1 MCCSSQL
8 KVSSFFFFFFFFVV
22 SLLLST
28 ASTQVRA
35 NEEGFISTLVSDKGL
50 DFAKDL
56 LIRRAVYS
64 IIPLKL
70 PQIEKYL
77 KIPVVGR
84 VDVVLW
90 NISIDGVEID
100 SSYVKT
106 GEEGIVLIAS
116 GATANLS
123 MNWQY
128 SYSTWLVPIPISDEG
143 SASVQ
148 VKDMEVGLTLDLKDL
163 GGFLKLSVLECGC
176 YVKAI
181 SIKIDGG
188 SSWLY
193 QGVVGAFQG
202 KIVSAVEEA
211 IPRKI
216 TEEILKLDA
225 LLQDLPNKIPVGDV
239 ASLNVTFVSDPV
251 LSNSSIDFKVN
262 GLFTAEDE
270 IVASNYPH
278 RQQTTSV
285 TCTGANEMIK
295 ISLHENVLKS
305 ASMVYFN
312 ADYMHWLV
320 DKIPDQALLNTA
332 GWKHIVPQL
341 YKQYPNDDMDL
352 NISVSAPP
360 LTKVTNQG
368 IGATIYADVIVDV
381 LDAGEVIPVA
391 CVSLVI
397 DTSGSAHILQNN
409 LAGSIRVEHLS
420 ASLKWS
426 NIGNLHMLLVQTV
439 MSTVIK
445 TVVVPYVNLHLM
457 RGFPLPLP
465 HGFALKNARIRYADS
480 GILICSN
487 VSYKT
492 SVLI

>member
-1 MCCSSQL
+1 MRCSSQL
-8 KVSSFFFFFFFFVV
+8 EVSSLLFFFLFVV
-22 SLLLST
+22 LPLLLSP

-35 NEEGFISTLVSDKGL
+35 DEEGFISILVSDKGL

-56 LIRRAVYS
+56 LVHRAVHS
-64 IIPLKL
+64 IIPLQL
-70 PQIEKYL
+70 PQIERYV
-77 KIPVVGR
+77 KIPLVGR
-84 VDVVLW
+84 VHVVLS

-106 GEEGIVLIAS
+106 GEGGIVLIAS

-143 SASVQ
+143 SAFVQ

-163 GGFLKLSVLECGC
+163 GGTLKLSVQECGC
-176 YVKAI
+176 YVEAI

-211 IPRKI
+211 ISQKI

-251 LSNSSIDFKVN
+251 LSSSSIDFEVN
-262 GLFTAEDE
+262 GLFTAEDQ
-270 IVASNYPH
+270 IFASKYPH
-278 RQQTTSV
+278 RPQTTSV
-285 TCTGANEMIK
+285 TCSGANEMIK
-295 ISLHENVLKS
+295 ISLHENVLNS
-305 ASMVYFN
+305 ASLVYFN

-332 GWKHIVPQL
+332 GWKYIVPQL
-341 YKQYPNDDMDL
+341 YKLYPNDDMDL
-352 NISVSAPP
+352 NISVTAPP
-360 LTKVTNQG
+360 LVKITKQG
-368 IGATIYADVIVDV
+368 IGATIYTDVIINV
-381 LDAGEVIPVA
+381 LDTGEVIPVA
-391 CVSLVI
+391 CISLVI
-397 DTSGSAHILQNN
+397 NASGSAHILRNN

-420 ASLKWS
+420 AFLKWS

-457 RGFPLPLP
+457 SGFPLPLP
-465 HGFALKNARIRYADS
+465 HGFALGNARIRYADS

>member
-1 MCCSSQL
+1 MRCSSQL
-8 KVSSFFFFFFFFVV
+8 EVSSLLFFFSFVV
-22 SLLLST
+22 LPLLLSP
-28 ASTQVRA
+28 ASTQVLA
-35 NEEGFISTLVSDKGL
+35 DEEGFISILVSDKGL

-56 LIRRAVYS
+56 LVHRAVHS
-64 IIPLKL
+64 IIPLQL
-70 PQIEKYL
+70 PQIERYV
-77 KIPVVGR
+77 KIPLVGR
-84 VDVVLW
+84 VHVVLS

-106 GEEGIVLIAS
+106 GEGGIVLIAS

-143 SASVQ
+143 SAFVQ

-163 GGFLKLSVLECGC
+163 GGTLKLSVQECGC
-176 YVKAI
+176 YVEAI

-211 IPRKI
+211 IPQKI

-225 LLQDLPNKIPVGDV
+225 LLQDLPKKIPVGDV

-251 LSNSSIDFKVN
+251 LSSSSIDFEVN
-262 GLFTAEDE
+262 GLFTAEDQ
-270 IVASNYPH
+270 IFASKYPH
-278 RQQTTSV
+278 RPQTTSV
-285 TCTGANEMIK
+285 TCSGANEMIK
-295 ISLHENVLKS
+295 ISLHENVLNS
-305 ASMVYFN
+305 ASLVYFN

-332 GWKHIVPQL
+332 GWKYIVPQL
-341 YKQYPNDDMDL
+341 YKLYPNDDMDL
-352 NISVSAPP
+352 NISVINA
-360 LTKVTNQG
+360 
-368 IGATIYADVIVDV
+368 
-381 LDAGEVIPVA
+381 
-391 CVSLVI
+391 
-397 DTSGSAHILQNN
+397 SGSAHILRNN

-420 ASLKWS
+420 AFLKWS

-457 RGFPLPLP
+457 SGFPLPLP
-465 HGFALKNARIRYADS
+465 HGFALGNARIRYADS

>member
-1 MCCSSQL
+1 M
-8 KVSSFFFFFFFFVV
+8 K
-22 SLLLST
+22 
-28 ASTQVRA
+28 
-35 NEEGFISTLVSDKGL
+35 
-50 DFAKDL
+50 
-56 LIRRAVYS
+56 
-64 IIPLKL
+64 
-70 PQIEKYL
+70 
-77 KIPVVGR
+77 
-84 VDVVLW
+84 
-90 NISIDGVEID
+90 
-100 SSYVKT
+100 
-106 GEEGIVLIAS
+106 
-116 GATANLS
+116 
-123 MNWQY
+123 
-128 SYSTWLVPIPISDEG
+128 
-143 SASVQ
+143 

-163 GGFLKLSVLECGC
+163 GGFLKLSVPECGC
-176 YVKAI
+176 YVEAI

-211 IPRKI
+211 IPQKI
-216 TEEILKLDA
+216 TEEMLKLDA

-262 GLFTAEDE
+262 GLFTAEDQ
-270 IVASNYPH
+270 IFASNYPH

-285 TCTGANEMIK
+285 TCSGANEMIK
-295 ISLHENVLKS
+295 ISLHENVLQS
-305 ASMVYFN
+305 ASLVYFY

-332 GWKHIVPQL
+332 GWKYIVPQL
-341 YKQYPNDDMDL
+341 YKQYPNDDMHL

-360 LTKVTNQG
+360 LVKVTKQG
-368 IGATIYADVIVDV
+368 IGATIYADVIIDV
-381 LDAGEVIPVA
+381 LDANEVIPVA
-391 CVSLVI
+391 CISLVI
-397 DTSGSAHILQNN
+397 DASGSAHILWNN
-409 LAGSIRVEHLS
+409 LAGSIRVEYLS
-420 ASLKWS
+420 ATLKWS

-439 MSTVIK
+439 LSTVIK

-465 HGFALKNARIRYADS
+465 HGFALENARIRYADS